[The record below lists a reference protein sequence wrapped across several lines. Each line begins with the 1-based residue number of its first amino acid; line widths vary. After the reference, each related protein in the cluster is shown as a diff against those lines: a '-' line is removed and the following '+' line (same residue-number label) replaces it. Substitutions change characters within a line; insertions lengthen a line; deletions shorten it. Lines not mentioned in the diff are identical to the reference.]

1 MTNVKFYHSKS
12 DAPLGFTI
20 SGHADYDDYGSDI
33 VCAAISSASLM
44 AANTVTDIIGIDAY
58 AFADDNGKLVLK
70 VPEEDANKSKDILL
84 GLELHLKALAEQYPN
99 NVTITT
105 EV

>member
-1 MTNVKFYHSKS
+1 MTTVKFYHSET
-12 DAPLGFTI
+12 DAPLGFSI

-44 AANTVTDIIGIDAY
+44 AANTITEIIGMDAY
-58 AFADDNGKLVLK
+58 AYADDDGELILK
-70 VPEEDANKSKDILL
+70 VPEEDADKSKDILL